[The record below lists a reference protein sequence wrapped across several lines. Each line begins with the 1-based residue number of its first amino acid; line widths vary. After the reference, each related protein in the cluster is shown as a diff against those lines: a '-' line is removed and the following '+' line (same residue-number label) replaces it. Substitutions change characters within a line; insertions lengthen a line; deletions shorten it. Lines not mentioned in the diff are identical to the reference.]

1 LGHVLWPFISPYLRL
16 LSISAQDALSPHK
29 EINRVTEL
37 HRVSPSRLHQFVQAI
52 WLHAGS
58 SAEEAR
64 LVADHLVA
72 ANLAGHDSHGVGMIP
87 SYMASLTQGFLQLNQ
102 HVSIEKDAG
111 AVLTLNGQKGFGQ
124 VAAYEAMQHG
134 IERANRFGLAAV
146 GLHHSH
152 HIGRI
157 GHWAEQCAAA
167 GFVSFHFVNV
177 MGDPMVAP
185 FNGSDRRFGTNPFCA
200 VFPRRDGEPLLLD
213 FATSGIAFGKTRVA
227 YNKGQPVAPGYL
239 LDAQGQPT
247 TDPGVMHQ
255 SPYGALTAFGLHK
268 GYALATMC
276 EILGG
281 ALSGGRTTHDATL
294 LSGTDAIFNGMTTI
308 ILNPDAFDAPAMQQE
323 AEEFLAW
330 VRRSPQSGEAEI
342 LVPGEWETRNR
353 AAREREGIPLDSNS
367 WQQICA
373 AARQAGMPEEEL
385 AAFRALAQ

>member
-1 LGHVLWPFISPYLRL
+1 M
-16 LSISAQDALSPHK
+16 
-29 EINRVTEL
+29 TEL

-200 VFPRRDGEPLLLD
+200 VFPRREGEPLLLD

-330 VRRSPQSGEAEI
+330 VRRSPQSAEAEI

>member
-1 LGHVLWPFISPYLRL
+1 MSVLYRL
-16 LSISAQDALSPHK
+16 P
-29 EINRVTEL
+29 
-37 HRVSPSRLHQFVQAI
+37 PSHLHQFVQAI
-52 WLHAGS
+52 WQHAGS
-58 SAEEAR
+58 SAEESR

-87 SYMASLTQGFLQLNQ
+87 SYMNSLAQGFLQLNQ
-102 HVSIEKDAG
+102 HTTIEKDTG
-111 AVLTLNGQKGFGQ
+111 AVITLHGHNGFGQ
-124 VAAYEAMQHG
+124 VAAHEAMQHG
-134 IERANRFGLAAV
+134 IERAAKLGIAAV

-200 VFPRRDGEPLLLD
+200 IFPRRDAKPLLLD

-227 YNKGQPVAPGYL
+227 WNKGQQVAPGYL
-239 LDAQGQPT
+239 IDNHGQPT
-247 TDPGVMHQ
+247 TEPGVMHEA
-255 SPYGALTAFGLHK
+255 PYGSLMPFGLHK
-268 GYALATMC
+268 GYALATLC

-294 LSGTDAIFNGMTTI
+294 VESHDAIFNCMTTI
-308 ILNPDAFDAPAMQQE
+308 IVNPDAFDAPAMQEE
-323 AEEFLAW
+323 AESFLEW
-330 VRRSPQSGEAEI
+330 VKRSPQSGDAPI
-342 LVPGEWETRNR
+342 QIPGEWEEENR
-353 AAREREGIPLDSNS
+353 QERDRAGIPLDSNS
-367 WQQICA
+367 WEQICA
-373 AARQAGMPEEEL
+373 AASKAGMPEEEL

>member
-1 LGHVLWPFISPYLRL
+1 
-16 LSISAQDALSPHK
+16 
-29 EINRVTEL
+29 VTEL

-353 AAREREGIPLDSNS
+353 TARESEGIPLDSNS

-373 AARQAGMPEEEL
+373 AARQAGMPEDEL

>member
-1 LGHVLWPFISPYLRL
+1 MTTLHRISP
-16 LSISAQDALSPHK
+16 SA
-29 EINRVTEL
+29 L
-37 HRVSPSRLHQFVQAI
+37 HSFVQAI
-52 WLHAGS
+52 WLQAGS
-58 SAEEAR
+58 SAAEAR

-102 HVSIEKDAG
+102 HVSIEKDVG
-111 AVLTLNGQKGFGQ
+111 AVITVNGHNGFGQ

-134 IERANRFGLAAV
+134 IARAEKFGIAAV

-167 GFVSFHFVNV
+167 GFISFHFVNV

-200 VFPRRDGEPLLLD
+200 IFPRRAGKPLLLD

-227 YNKGQPVAPGYL
+227 FNKGQPVAPGYL
-239 LDAQGQPT
+239 IDHQGQPT
-247 TDPGVMHQ
+247 SDPGVMHQ
-255 SPYGALTAFGLHK
+255 PPFGSLTAFGLHK
-268 GYALATMC
+268 GYALATLC

-294 LSGTDAIFNGMTTI
+294 VTRHDAIFNCMTTV
-308 ILNPDAFDAPAMQQE
+308 ILNPDAFDAPGMQEE
-323 AEEFLAW
+323 AESFLAW
-330 VRRSPQSGEAEI
+330 VKRSPQSGAAPI
-342 LVPGEWETRNR
+342 QVPGEWEEHNR
-353 AAREREGIPLDSNS
+353 QVREREGIPLDSNS
-367 WQQICA
+367 WAQICA
-373 AARQAGMPEEEL
+373 AALQAGMPEETL
-385 AAFRALAQ
+385 ATWRALAQ